1 MGKLFLAVCAL
12 TQQPAGTD
20 CSLQISKLCFVA
32 YFSKTDTA
40 SLATD
45 FWKSYPR
52 SQGWAQGSPLA
63 IRVEP
68 PWQGWT
74 RSVTAAA
81 PTMLLQ
87 QQPQGE
93 LRTLK
98 PIWHAHTH
106 THTCYFPPQPSTGFK
121 MLAIYFLMTDY
132 SSWYF
137 HSCMDYLLEKN
148 EIIMV
153 CDNTPI

>member
-1 MGKLFLAVCAL
+1 MGKFFLAVCAL

-63 IRVEP
+63 IRVDP

-87 QQPQGE
+87 QQPQGG

-98 PIWHAHTH
+98 PVWRAHTH
-106 THTCYFPPQPSTGFK
+106 THTHLLFSPSTQHRFQDVGYLFSHDRLLK
-121 MLAIYFLMTDY
+121 LVFPQLHGLSTWEKWDY
-132 SSWYF
+132 YGLW
-137 HSCMDYLLEKN
+137 
-148 EIIMV
+148 
-153 CDNTPI
+153 